1 MNVTDEMR
9 AAARDAFEAQCRLAE
24 ARVQASEAHG
34 RWQATLAAVADAL
47 RAYTDAC
54 FRQDEAVNRVAG
66 VPSEGPYR

>member
-24 ARVQASEAHG
+24 ARAEYMEVRKTWVVAVQKVEAA
-34 RWQATLAAVADAL
+34 Q
-47 RAYTDAC
+47 RAYAEAC
-54 FRQDEAVNRVAG
+54 FRQDDLINRVAG